1 MLKILY
7 KNALSSMRFL
17 FCRCLS
23 DFCFVSGK
31 KVSVAY
37 EKIPATF
44 DMLKRNPRRPSEN
57 RIKVQFWGKH
67 TGELHR
73 KKFTEEHEKET
84 ITFLHNWNRF
94 FGFYFLFI
102 SSKEI
107 IYWPCDRT

>member
-7 KNALSSMRFL
+7 KNALSSMCFL

-57 RIKVQFWGKH
+57 RIKVQF
-67 TGELHR
+67 
-73 KKFTEEHEKET
+73 
-84 ITFLHNWNRF
+84 
-94 FGFYFLFI
+94 
-102 SSKEI
+102 
-107 IYWPCDRT
+107 